1 MRLKDKGRLIVISGP
16 SGVGK
21 STVIEKIL
29 EDEPNICFSISA
41 TTRDP
46 RPGEQDG
53 VNYFFVDREEFE
65 RMIREG
71 ELLEYAEYVGKY
83 YGTPKKA
90 IDDVLEDG
98 RDVLLD
104 IEVQGALQVMEK
116 RPDAL
121 TIFIAP
127 PSVDTLVER
136 LHGRG
141 TNDEETIKKRVER
154 ALEELD
160 KQHLYTHRVIN
171 DTVPETVQKI
181 KDIIANSK

>member
-1 MRLKDKGRLIVISGP
+1 MLKDKGKLIIISGP

-21 STVIEKIL
+21 STVIEKVL
-29 EDEPNICFSISA
+29 ENEPNICFSVSA
-41 TTRDP
+41 TTRNP
-46 RPGEQDG
+46 RPGEKDG

-83 YGTPKKA
+83 YGTPEKA
-90 IDDVLEDG
+90 IDKMLEEG
-98 RDVLLD
+98 KDVLLD

-127 PSVDTLVER
+127 PSVETLVER
-136 LHGRG
+136 LNGRG

-154 ALEELD
+154 ALEELQQ
-160 KQHLYTHRVIN
+160 QHLYSHKVVN
-171 DTVPETVQKI
+171 NTVPETVEKVR
-181 KDIIANSK
+181 DIIANSK